1 MKDFSRKVG
10 ERIGYSFQQ
19 PDLLQTALT
28 HRSFGSPNNERL
40 EFLGDAVL
48 SVVVSEALFR
58 KFPDTDEGSMSRLR
72 ASLVNGETL
81 AIIARRLQLGD
92 FLRLGPGELKSGGFR
107 RDSILAGAL
116 EAVLGAVYLEGGFEA
131 ARRSI
136 LAVFEDELQKVSL
149 AGLAKDP
156 KTQLQEY
163 LQARRQPLP
172 DYRVTAVEGRDH
184 EQRFHVE
191 CQVVGLDAPVKGEG
205 GSRRKAEQDAAA
217 KALRVLQG
225 KSGSE

>member
-19 PDLLQTALT
+19 PELLQTALT

-116 EAVLGAVYLEGGFEA
+116 EAVIGAVYLEGGFEA

-136 LAVFEDELQKVSL
+136 LAVFRDELEKVSL

-184 EQRFHVE
+184 EQRFRVE
-191 CQVVGLDAPVKGEG
+191 CQVSGLEAPVKGEG

-217 KALRVLQG
+217 AALRLLQS
-225 KSGSE
+225 KAGSE

>member
-19 PDLLQTALT
+19 PELLQTALT

-48 SVVVSEALFR
+48 SVVVSEALFL
-58 KFPDTDEGSMSRLR
+58 KFPETDEGSMSRLR

-81 AIIARRLQLGD
+81 AVIARRLQLGD
-92 FLRLGPGELKSGGFR
+92 FLSLGPGELKSGGFR

-116 EAVLGAVYLEGGFEA
+116 EAVIGAVYLEGGFEA

-136 LAVFEDELQKVSL
+136 LAVFRDELEKVSL

-184 EQRFHVE
+184 EQRFRVE
-191 CQVVGLDAPVKGEG
+191 CQVAGLEAPVKGEG

-217 KALRVLQG
+217 AALRLLQS
-225 KSGSE
+225 KAGSE

>member
-1 MKDFSRKVG
+1 LKDFSRKVG

>member
-1 MKDFSRKVG
+1 LKDFSRKVG

-19 PDLLQTALT
+19 PELLQTALT

-48 SVVVSEALFR
+48 SVVVSEALFL
-58 KFPDTDEGSMSRLR
+58 KFPETDEGSMSRLR

-81 AIIARRLQLGD
+81 AVIARRLQLGD
-92 FLRLGPGELKSGGFR
+92 FLSLGPGELKSGGFR

-116 EAVLGAVYLEGGFEA
+116 EAVIGAVYLEGGFEA

-136 LAVFEDELQKVSL
+136 LAVFRDELEKVSL

-184 EQRFHVE
+184 EQRFRVE
-191 CQVVGLDAPVKGEG
+191 CQVAGLEAPVKGEG

-217 KALRVLQG
+217 AALRLLQS
-225 KSGSE
+225 KAGSE

>member
-1 MKDFSRKVG
+1 MNDYLRKVG
-10 ERIGYSFQQ
+10 ERVGYTFLQ
-19 PDLLQTALT
+19 PELLQTALT
-28 HRSFGSPNNERL
+28 HRSFGTPNNERL

-48 SVVVSEALFR
+48 SVVISEALFR

-81 AIIARRLQLGD
+81 ALIARRLQLGD
-92 FLRLGPGELKSGGFR
+92 LLRLGPGELKSGGYR

-116 EAVLGAVYLEGGFEA
+116 EAVIGAVYLEGGFEA
-131 ARRSI
+131 SRRSI
-136 LAVFEDELQKVSL
+136 LSVFQDELQQVSL

-156 KTQLQEY
+156 KTRLQEY
-163 LQARRQPLP
+163 LQARRLPLP
-172 DYRVTAVEGRDH
+172 EYRVMAVEGRDH

-191 CQVVGLDAPVKGEG
+191 CQVAGLEAPVAGDG

-217 KALRVLQG
+217 AALRLLQG
-225 KSGSE
+225 ESGSE